1 VPRPGVDVAVV
12 DEVIGEQPILD
23 TGQAFFVGKTER
35 GPLWGRASSMA
46 EYKSKWGLRTGGPEM
61 YDAVGPFFDEG
72 GGAAIIS
79 KLQGAAGVAASG
91 AMAGMWTAKAV
102 SPGTWGNNVKV
113 ITRQP
118 ATGSTGAAGQPIY
131 LEVQYNN
138 VIVELSPTLYDADD
152 GTDWATRY
160 SNYIILPV
168 GAGPFVLPIK
178 DTTYTLAGGTDVAA
192 AVGDY
197 DAALARFT
205 YEQGPGQVQAP
216 AATDPLIH
224 QKVGLHCENAHR
236 VGLVDLPDTANKATL
251 HAARD
256 SLNQKP
262 GARLLLACG
271 SWYSYPTD
279 ASPAT
284 KVVPMSGVQSGIVA
298 RVDRGGDA
306 AAVAAGSNGISRRA
320 LGLSQAYSDA
330 DRQELNANG
339 VTLGRQMYGLVRT
352 YGYRTAAGP
361 DYRDN
366 WTFWQESRVIM
377 AIAHEGNAAVEEY
390 VFDTIDGFGHIFVDV
405 KNVLA
410 GICLRYWR
418 DGALYGPTPER
429 AFRIVC
435 DETNNPIDTIRLG
448 EIHAAIYVKTSKIAE
463 WVKIDIVKVPIE
475 REVTA

>member
-1 VPRPGVDVAVV
+1 MPRPGVDVAVV
-12 DEVIGEQPILD
+12 DEVVGEQPILD

-35 GPLWGRASSMA
+35 GPLWGRAGSQS
-46 EYKSKWGLRTGGPEM
+46 EYESKWGLRTGGPEM
-61 YDAVGPFFDEG
+61 YDGVSSFFDEG

-79 KLQGAAGVAASG
+79 KLSGAAGLAATI
-91 AMAGMWTAKAV
+91 AAGTVWTIKAA

-131 LEVQYNN
+131 LEVQYNSI
-138 VIVELSPTLYDADD
+138 IVEVSPTLYDADD
-152 GTDWATRY
+152 GVDWSTNY
-160 SNYIILPV
+160 SNYVRLTL
-168 GAGPFVLPIK
+168 GAGPYALPVHT
-178 DTTYTLAGGTDVAA
+178 TTYQLAAGTEVTA

-224 QKVGLHCENAHR
+224 KKIGLHCEAAHR
-236 VGLVDLPDTANKATL
+236 VGIVDLPDSASKATL
-251 HAARD
+251 HAGRNALD
-256 SLNQKP
+256 GAP

-271 SWYSYPTD
+271 SWYTYPTD
-279 ASPAT
+279 SSPAT
-284 KVVPMSGVQSGIVA
+284 KVVPMSGVQAGIVA
-298 RVDRGGDA
+298 RVDKGGDV

-320 LGLSQAYSDA
+320 LGLAQTYSDA

-339 VTLGRQMYGLVRT
+339 VTLGRPMYGLVRT

-366 WTFWQESRVIM
+366 WTFWQESRVVM
-377 AIAHEGNAAVEEY
+377 SIAHEGNVAVEDY
-390 VFDTIDGFGHIFVDV
+390 VFDTIDGLGHLFVDV

-435 DETNNPIDTIRLG
+435 DEGNNPISTIRLG

-475 REVTA
+475 REVQV